1 MHYYIC
7 SILYSNQLQRLTII
21 FLNLGKN
28 IPVAD
33 LEFSAD
39 IQQRQT
45 VNVRLPNQ
53 NNYEWTVSL
62 FADFRELKNDVIL
75 HPRVATI
82 KYYWDED
89 FNGRFFHPS
98 LHFCPTA

>member
-1 MHYYIC
+1 M
-7 SILYSNQLQRLTII
+7 YSSQLQRLTII

-39 IQQRQT
+39 IQRQT

-82 KYYWDED
+82 KYYWDE
-89 FNGRFFHPS
+89 GKFFT
-98 LHFCPTA
+98 LVYTFCAIENSDDCQGLR

>member
-1 MHYYIC
+1 MDYMNAVAACILC
-7 SILYSNQLQRLTII
+7 SSQLASMII
-21 FLNLGKN
+21 ETAFPKLIGRGD

-39 IQQRQT
+39 MQRQT
-45 VNVRLPNQ
+45 VNIRLPRRSRGG
-53 NNYEWTVSL
+53 YEWTVSL

-82 KYYWDED
+82 KYG
-89 FNGRFFHPS
+89 GR
-98 LHFCPTA
+98 LHIQ